1 MRTHHYL
8 RNPRYHCRGFSM
20 VELMVALVITLI
32 LLAGIGQIF
41 LSSKKSFV
49 IQNALGRIQENGR
62 YAMDVLASD
71 LRRAGYWGGNADVT
85 KIDGTLGLYTDP
97 GTDPKDNISTEA
109 CADASI
115 WARML
120 SRGVYGLDL
129 SGSEKPSDSGK
140 DYSCIKD
147 AGATPYVRGDVL
159 LARYAHQSAIGSIT
173 KPLPCTNKPAPNTTI
188 KDCYPDEYFLR
199 SSLFRGRLFQGK
211 DSELTDNNLV
221 APAIR
226 TAELVAHAYYIG
238 TSSSASA
245 CPADGAVPSLFRVTL
260 VNGVFT
266 AEEIAYG
273 VDNLQVKYG
282 VDTSSPPDGVIDR
295 YYDADEIDI
304 GPPPDP
310 PLSPPPPYWQ
320 DVVAARVW
328 LLVRAECPETGY
340 TNSNTYAMGEPYTPV
355 DTANRG
361 YRRKLY
367 TSTVKLR
374 NSR

>member
-1 MRTHHYL
+1 MTA
-8 RNPRYHCRGFSM
+8 RNHISNPNTRCRGFSM

-41 LSSKKSFV
+41 LSSKKSFT
-49 IQNALGRIQENGR
+49 IQNSLARIQETGR
-62 YAMDVLASD
+62 YGIEVLKQD
-71 LRRAGYWGGNADVT
+71 LRRSGYWGGNADINT
-85 KIDGTLGLYTDP
+85 IAGSEGTNLAA
-97 GTDPKDNISTEA
+97 TEV
-109 CADASI
+109 CTDASN

-120 SRGVYGLDL
+120 DRGVYGLNL

-140 DYSCIKD
+140 DYSCIQD

-159 LARYAHQSAIGSIT
+159 LVRYAHPSAIGSIT
-173 KPLPCTNKPAPNTTI
+173 KPLPCTAGSTI
-188 KDCYPDEYFLR
+188 ADCYPDEYFLR
-199 SSLFRGRLFQGK
+199 SSLFRGRLFKGE
-211 DSELTDNNLV
+211 DSEDTDNNIV

-226 TAELVAHAYYIG
+226 TSELVAHAYYIG
-238 TSSSASA
+238 ASSSTSA

-266 AEEIAYG
+266 AEELAYG

-282 VDTSSPPDGVIDR
+282 VDTSGDGAINQ
-295 YYDADEIDI
+295 YSDADEIDI

-310 PLSPPPPYWQ
+310 PLSSPPPYWQ

-374 NSR
+374 NNR

>member
-1 MRTHHYL
+1 MRTHKCL
-8 RNPRYHCRGFSM
+8 TKPRYRSRGFSM
-20 VELMVALVITLI
+20 VEMMVALVITLI

-49 IQNALGRIQENGR
+49 IQNTLGRIQENGR
-62 YAMDVLASD
+62 YAMDVLVSD
-71 LRRAGYWGGNADVT
+71 LRRAGYWGGNSDINSIIGSSGIHSAA
-85 KIDGTLGLYTDP
+85 
-97 GTDPKDNISTEA
+97 TEA
-109 CADASI
+109 CATGGESN

-120 SRGVYGLDL
+120 GSSIYGLDL
-129 SGSEKPSDSGK
+129 SGSEKPSDTGN

-159 LARYAHQSAIGSIT
+159 MVRYAHASAIGSIT
-173 KPLPCTNKPAPNTTI
+173 KPLPCNQPAPNTTI
-188 KDCYPDEYFLR
+188 KDCYPNEYFLR
-199 SSLFRGRLFQGK
+199 SSLFSGRLFKGV
-211 DSELTDNNLV
+211 DSEDTSNDLD
-221 APAIR
+221 APALR

-238 TSSSASA
+238 TSSNASA
-245 CPADGAVPSLFRVTL
+245 CPADGAVPSLYRVNL

-266 AEEIAYG
+266 VAEIAYG

-282 VDTSSPPDGVIDR
+282 VDTSNDDNVVDR
-295 YYDADEIDI
+295 YYDANEIDSNDTAK
-304 GPPPDP
+304 PD
-310 PLSPPPPYWQ
+310 WE
-320 DVVAARVW
+320 DVVTARIW

-340 TNSNTYAMGEPYTPV
+340 TNDNTYTMGYNTTTEGYTPA

-374 NSR
+374 NRN